1 VKWCERVC
9 RPIVRE
15 RSGGICE
22 ICGALRASEQ
32 HHRRNRSQGGQWQP
46 SNILDLCSA
55 DHKFIT
61 EHPAMA
67 VRNGWSIQGT
77 TSVPSETPCRR
88 RNELVLLQDDGS
100 FIEEAA

>member
-1 VKWCERVC
+1 VRWCERVC

-15 RSGGICE
+15 RSEGICE

-46 SNILDLCSA
+46 SNILDLCSQ

-61 EHPAMA
+61 EHPEMA

-77 TSVPSETPCRR
+77 VAVPSETPCRR
-88 RNELVLLQDDGS
+88 RNELVLLDDAGDW
-100 FIEEAA
+100 EAA

>member
-77 TSVPSETPCRR
+77 VAVPSNSPVRYRGEV
-88 RNELVLLQDDGS
+88 VLLDDFGDVR
-100 FIEEAA
+100 EAA